1 MYYSACMEVSEHSSE
16 GDRVHLHLY
25 LSWHKAGAHGIDHQT
40 TNEWVFNGVRPRVD
54 SNTEARSPWQWLRA
68 THHGHWSSVGLLE
81 VEVFEILRK
90 HRRCKSWALNRGD
103 AYIHFMLHFL
113 TPSPFEYGPSLGKLC
128 TLYIHWLIWLK
139 LFLWMQNNCTH
150 HFASKLRLSNFVLFS
165 LCNLSR

>member
-68 THHGHWSSVGLLE
+68 THHGHWSSVGLFE
-81 VEVFEILRK
+81 AEVFRILKR
-90 HRRCKSWALNRGD
+90 HRRCKSWALIRGD

-113 TPSPFEYGPSLGKLC
+113 TPSLPLICQEKDMRRNRPPG
-128 TLYIHWLIWLK
+128 TLSQESAAMY
-139 LFLWMQNNCTH
+139 
-150 HFASKLRLSNFVLFS
+150 LRATIFRLEFS
-165 LCNLSR
+165 ESSARSPQPGN